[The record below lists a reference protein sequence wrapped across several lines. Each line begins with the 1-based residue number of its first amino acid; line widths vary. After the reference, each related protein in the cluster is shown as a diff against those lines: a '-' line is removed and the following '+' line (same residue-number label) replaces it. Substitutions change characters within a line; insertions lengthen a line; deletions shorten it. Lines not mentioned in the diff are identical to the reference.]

1 MSGRVG
7 EIVEP
12 QSPDWLLTLVGGVW
26 DGLNR

>member
-7 EIVEP
+7 EIFER

-26 DGLNR
+26 GGLNR